1 MRKLIGIVSAILAA
15 VPLVFS
21 QGSTWVADK
30 AHSQVK
36 FSVSHMVVAEVTGRF
51 TDFDMMLKQGN
62 EDFTGS
68 TITATIKTASVN
80 TDNDKRDAHLRSDD
94 FFNAAKYPEIR
105 FVSKSFEKTGKDT
118 YKITGDLTI
127 RDVTK
132 TVELDTKYNGS
143 IKDPWGNTKAGF
155 KATTTINR
163 TEYGAKWN
171 KVLEA
176 GGFLVGENVEITLLV
191 ELQEQK

>member
-1 MRKLIGIVSAILAA
+1 
-15 VPLVFS
+15 
-21 QGSTWVADK
+21 
-30 AHSQVK
+30 
-36 FSVSHMVVAEVTGRF
+36 
-51 TDFDMMLKQGN
+51 LKQGK

-68 TITATIKTASVN
+68 SVTAIIKTASVN

-94 FFNAAKYPEIR
+94 FFNAAKFPEIR
-105 FVSKSFEKTGKDT
+105 FVSTSFEKAGKDT

-132 TVELDTKYNGS
+132 TVQLDTKYNGS
-143 IKDPWGNTKAGF
+143 IKDPWGNTRAGF

-176 GGFLVGENVEITLLV
+176 GGYLVGENVDITLLV

>member
-1 MRKLIGIVSAILAA
+1 MRKLIGVVSAILAA

-51 TDFDMMLKQGN
+51 TDFDLTLKQGN

-80 TDNDKRDAHLRSDD
+80 TDNDKRDTHLRSDD
-94 FFNAAKYPEIR
+94 FFNAAKYPEIK

>member
-1 MRKLIGIVSAILAA
+1 MRKLIGVVSAILAA

-51 TDFDMMLKQGN
+51 TDFDLTLKQGN

-80 TDNDKRDAHLRSDD
+80 TDNDKRDTHLRSDD
-94 FFNAAKYPEIR
+94 FFNAAKYPEIK

-143 IKDPWGNTKAGF
+143 IKDPWGNPKAGF